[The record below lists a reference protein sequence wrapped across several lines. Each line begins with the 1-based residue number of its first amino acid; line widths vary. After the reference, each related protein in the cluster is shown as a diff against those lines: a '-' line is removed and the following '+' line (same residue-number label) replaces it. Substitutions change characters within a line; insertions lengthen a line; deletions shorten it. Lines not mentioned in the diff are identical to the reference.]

1 MEARRDLEI
10 EQLNADKRMLQHEL
24 ELKAQLYEKEVSLMK
39 DHVAG
44 LKEERQVALQR
55 ITSLEGN
62 MEPLQRDAGRVPE
75 LEDKLARATAEVD
88 ELHEAMRELEEEMTQ
103 QREAAIAALTRAFEA
118 EREELQAQLA
128 RLALQLKSEDT
139 LQEDNAEL
147 QRKVSEQQDT
157 IYQLIREDEC
167 KESVLD
173 MLRDGE
179 TGAKDKHTRALRTN
193 TCHRR

>member
-1 MEARRDLEI
+1 
-10 EQLNADKRMLQHEL
+10 
-24 ELKAQLYEKEVSLMK
+24 
-39 DHVAG
+39 
-44 LKEERQVALQR
+44 
-55 ITSLEGN
+55 
-62 MEPLQRDAGRVPE
+62 
-75 LEDKLARATAEVD
+75 
-88 ELHEAMRELEEEMTQ
+88 MTQ

-157 IYQLIREDEC
+157 IYQLIREDEF

-179 TGAKDKHTRALRTN
+179 IGAKDKHTRALRTN

>member
-1 MEARRDLEI
+1 
-10 EQLNADKRMLQHEL
+10 
-24 ELKAQLYEKEVSLMK
+24 
-39 DHVAG
+39 
-44 LKEERQVALQR
+44 
-55 ITSLEGN
+55 
-62 MEPLQRDAGRVPE
+62 
-75 LEDKLARATAEVD
+75 
-88 ELHEAMRELEEEMTQ
+88 MTQ

-157 IYQLIREDEC
+157 IYQLIREDEF